1 MKFRRRRRVEVGI
14 DLTPLIDVVFLMVIF
29 LTVSTS
35 FIRQGQLRINLP
47 EADAPPAEEKKRRLE
62 LVISADGEYAVDGKA
77 LVDAKAGTISAAL
90 RDASRGDT
98 GLALVITADAQ
109 TPHELVVRAMDVAGR
124 LGFSTL
130 GIATRQPPAKD
141 AAPGPEE

>member
-1 MKFRRRRRVEVGI
+1 VKFRRGRRVEAGI

-47 EADAPPAEEKKRRLE
+47 EADARPVEEKKRRLE
-62 LVISADGEYAVDGKA
+62 LVISAEGEYAVDGKA
-77 LVDAKAGTISAAL
+77 LVDAKAQTISAAL
-90 RDASRGDT
+90 RDVSPGDT
-98 GLALVITADAQ
+98 GLPLVITADAQ
-109 TPHELVVRAMDVAGR
+109 TPHEFVVRAMDVAGR

-130 GIATRQPPAKD
+130 GIATRQPPSKD
-141 AAPGPEE
+141 AAANLQE

>member
-1 MKFRRRRRVEVGI
+1 MKFRRGRRVEAGI
-14 DLTPLIDVVFLMVIF
+14 DLTPLIDVVVLMVIF

-47 EADAPPAEEKKRRLE
+47 EADAVPPEDIKRRLE
-62 LVISADGEYAVDGKA
+62 LVISPEGEYAVDGRA
-77 LVDAKAGTISAAL
+77 LVDGKAQTISAAL

-124 LGFSTL
+124 LGFSKL
-130 GIATRQPPAKD
+130 GIATRQPPSKD
-141 AAPGPEE
+141 APTPSRE